1 MMLIPEY
8 HSLKAETHEGTVEV
22 AVSIDGSSRLMPKI
36 RMEPH
41 VLTRLVEAFYSG
53 ELSFMS
59 FDEHPKRL
67 IGMSV
72 TRVGTIAAVKLTARS
87 LEGDDQFPADWEN
100 SDPQIFGVAPRNGR
114 MKCPGLRL

>member
-8 HSLKAETHEGTVEV
+8 HSLKAETHEGTIEV

-41 VLTRLVEAFYSG
+41 VLGRLVEAFFSG

-67 IGMSV
+67 TGMSV
-72 TRVGTIAAVKLTARS
+72 TRVDKIPAVKLTARS
-87 LEGDDQFPADWEN
+87 LGDDDQLPADWEN
-100 SDPQIFGVAPRNGR
+100 SDPQFFGALHGTDR
-114 MKCPGLRL
+114 